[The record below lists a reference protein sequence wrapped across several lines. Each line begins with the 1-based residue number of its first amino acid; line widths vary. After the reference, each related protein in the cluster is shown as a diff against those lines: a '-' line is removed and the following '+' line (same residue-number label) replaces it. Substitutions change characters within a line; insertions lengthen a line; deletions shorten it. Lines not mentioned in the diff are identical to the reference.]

1 MKYLPGEGENS
12 CQFDEGEVIVLGVW
26 VIGGVRQPGA
36 RGDGD
41 LAVSRVSV
49 VMLTHNNPD
58 IERNNANGANILSL
72 T

>member
-1 MKYLPGEGENS
+1 MKALPGKGENG
-12 CQFDEGEVIVLGVW
+12 CELDEGKVIVLGVG

-58 IERNNANGANILSL
+58 KERDNSNGANILSL